1 MFMLYMLLTLNLM
14 KLIFKVGDVRKCLLL
29 TTITD
34 GLALDP
40 NYTFGPKVCPK
51 RGRKINTFIKY

>member
-1 MFMLYMLLTLNLM
+1 M